1 MSLQAKYNSVLELT
15 QQVGLV
21 DSTITEENGVL
32 NIGGT
37 VYSAYQKDQI
47 WNTIKDVPGT
57 NSAEIIANIQVAET
71 GFYTKHT
78 VQKGES
84 LSAIAKHYCGDM
96 MKYQAIFEANRD
108 QLKSADAIEVGQE
121 LVIPFLV

>member
-1 MSLQAKYNSVLELT
+1 MSLQAKYNSVIELT
-15 QQVGLV
+15 EQVGLV
-21 DSTITEENGVL
+21 GANIAEENGVL
-32 NIGGT
+32 RIAGT
-37 VYSAYQKDQI
+37 VYTAYQKDQI

-57 NSAEIIANIQVAET
+57 NAAEVVADIQVSET

-84 LSAIAKHYCGDM
+84 LSLIAKHYCGDV

-108 QLKSADAIEVGQE
+108 QLTSADAIEVGQE
-121 LVIPFLV
+121 LIIPFLV

>member
-57 NSAEIIANIQVAET
+57 NPAEIIANIQVAET